1 MAQGG
6 TVIMNIQH
14 SVLGLAAVAVLSGC
28 AHQAQRAG
36 ANSTVQF
43 GVVRSAE
50 QVTLEA
56 NAPAGAIV
64 GGTLGLMMS
73 GSGTSSS
80 RRARNAIL
88 GAGAGAVTADVA
100 QGDRRGMAYQVDM
113 IDGSVVRIVT
123 DQREIKTGDC
133 VAIERARETAN
144 IRRVSQAYCDRANSR
159 AVESVAEHSMS
170 EATACEAAKQELVEA
185 TSPEAVE
192 LAARKVSLLCD
203 S

>member
-1 MAQGG
+1 M
-6 TVIMNIQH
+6 MNIQH
-14 SVLGLAAVAVLSGC
+14 SVLVMAAVATVAGC
-28 AHQAQRAG
+28 THQAQRAG

-43 GVVRSAE
+43 GIVRSAE
-50 QVTLEA
+50 QVNLEA

-73 GSGTSSS
+73 GSNSSS
-80 RRARNAIL
+80 ARRARNAML

-100 QGDRRGMAYQVDM
+100 QGDRRGMSYQVDM
-113 IDGSVVRIVT
+113 VDGSVVRIVT
-123 DQREIKTGDC
+123 DQREIRAGDC

-144 IRRVSQAYCDRANSR
+144 IRRVAQGYCDRANSR
-159 AVESVAEHSMS
+159 AVESVADHSRS
-170 EATACEAAKQELVEA
+170 EATACEAAKQEMVEA
-185 TSPEAVE
+185 TTPEAVE

>member
-1 MAQGG
+1 
-6 TVIMNIQH
+6 MNIQH
-14 SVLGLAAVAVLSGC
+14 SVLGLAAVVVLSGC
-28 AHQAQRAG
+28 THQAQRAG

-50 QVTLEA
+50 QINLEA

-100 QGDRRGMAYQVDM
+100 QGDRRGMSYQVDM

-123 DQREIKTGDC
+123 DQREIRAGDC

-144 IRRVSQAYCDRANSR
+144 IRRVAQGYCDRANAH
-159 AVESVAEHSMS
+159 AVDSVADHSRS
-170 EATACEAAKQELVEA
+170 EATACEAAKQEMVEA
-185 TSPEAVE
+185 TTSEAVE
-192 LAARKVSLLCD
+192 LAARKISLLCD